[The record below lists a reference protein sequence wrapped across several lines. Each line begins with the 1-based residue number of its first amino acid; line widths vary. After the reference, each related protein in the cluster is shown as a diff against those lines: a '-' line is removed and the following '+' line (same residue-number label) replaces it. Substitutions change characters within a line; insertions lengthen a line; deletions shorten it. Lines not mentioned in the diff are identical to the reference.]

1 MQVVFIAFILI
12 YAVVIHEVAHGW
24 VAHLRGDPTAEQ
36 LGRLTLNPIPH
47 IDLIG
52 TLLVPALLLYM
63 RYVYGGGFLFG
74 WAKPV
79 PVNPYLLRNPRRDMM
94 LIGAAG
100 PLSNMLMA
108 IGLSG
113 LAHSPFVLPGT
124 VAYEV
129 LFYGVLINLV
139 LAFFNLIPIP
149 PLDGS
154 KIIMG
159 LLSRDLALK
168 YEGLERYGM
177 LLFVILIVTGV
188 AGYFVGPPVLLGLY
202 LLGFDLNLL

>member
-24 VAHLRGDPTAEQ
+24 VAYLRGDPTAAQ

-47 IDLIG
+47 IDPIG
-52 TLLVPALLLYM
+52 TLLVPGFLLYM

-79 PVNPYLLRNPRRDMM
+79 PVNPYRLRNPKRDMM

-108 IGLSG
+108 LVLAG
-113 LAHSPFVLPGT
+113 LAQSPLAEPGT
-124 VAYEV
+124 MAYTV
-129 LFYGVLINLV
+129 LFYGVLLNLV
-139 LAFFNLIPIP
+139 LASFNLIPVP

-154 KIIMG
+154 KIVMG
-159 LLSRDLALK
+159 LLSRELAIK

-177 LLFVILIVTGV
+177 ILFVILIVSGV
-188 AGYFVGPPVLLGLY
+188 ARYVIGPPVILGLY
-202 LLGFDLNLL
+202 LLGFGDVLL